1 VCNDGC
7 VYTSTVSFRNG
18 PEHRHHS
25 PDKTM
30 TIDGSQ
36 AGQTARGGPAIRISS
51 TTRDMLDGI
60 KATSPM
66 GPVTP

>member
-1 VCNDGC
+1 
-7 VYTSTVSFRNG
+7 
-18 PEHRHHS
+18 
-25 PDKTM
+25 M

-60 KATSPM
+60 KAMSPESTYNEIIWVSLAAFLYTVVHRPGATSPM